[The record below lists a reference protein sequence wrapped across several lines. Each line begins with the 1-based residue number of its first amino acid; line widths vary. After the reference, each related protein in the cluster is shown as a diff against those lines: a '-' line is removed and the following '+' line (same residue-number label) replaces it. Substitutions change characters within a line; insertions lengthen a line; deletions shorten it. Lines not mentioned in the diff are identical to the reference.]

1 MGNILS
7 KAPCN
12 SDLFEGQAH
21 MKLAEVIANE
31 IETDK
36 KCTILG
42 IDGGWGAGKS
52 NLVGMI
58 EKYLTNETAHPELK
72 GKYYFFTYDAWGHQN
87 DLPRRSILEEL
98 TSFLTVDNDVLND
111 KKWKERLD
119 NLLAKKKST
128 KTKIVP
134 SLNFAIITISL
145 MVALT
150 PVISAIAD
158 SMPLVALRIV
168 FTSLVYAGPI
178 AFVIWKQI
186 ATMKKHGQKI
196 SCETFFSELFL
207 LYKDKVKEDV
217 KFETISEK
225 EPSTKQF

>member
-111 KKWKERLD
+111 KNGKNVW
-119 NLLAKKKST
+119 
-128 KTKIVP
+128 
-134 SLNFAIITISL
+134 TISWL
-145 MVALT
+145 RKKVQRQK
-150 PVISAIAD
+150 SF
-158 SMPLVALRIV
+158 LV
-168 FTSLVYAGPI
+168 
-178 AFVIWKQI
+178 
-186 ATMKKHGQKI
+186 
-196 SCETFFSELFL
+196 
-207 LYKDKVKEDV
+207 
-217 KFETISEK
+217 
-225 EPSTKQF
+225 

>member
-72 GKYYFFTYDAWGHQN
+72 GIHGK
-87 DLPRRSILEEL
+87 RRGLYTSQYQDEL
-98 TSFLTVDNDVLND
+98 YRPL
-111 KKWKERLD
+111 R
-119 NLLAKKKST
+119 
-128 KTKIVP
+128 
-134 SLNFAIITISL
+134 SL
-145 MVALT
+145 
-150 PVISAIAD
+150 
-158 SMPLVALRIV
+158 
-168 FTSLVYAGPI
+168 
-178 AFVIWKQI
+178 
-186 ATMKKHGQKI
+186 
-196 SCETFFSELFL
+196 
-207 LYKDKVKEDV
+207 
-217 KFETISEK
+217 
-225 EPSTKQF
+225 

>member
-58 EKYLTNETAHPELK
+58 EKYLTNETEHPELK
-72 GKYYFFTYDAWGHQN
+72 GKYYFLLMMPGDIKMIFRG
-87 DLPRRSILEEL
+87 
-98 TSFLTVDNDVLND
+98 VLF
-111 KKWKERLD
+111 WK
-119 NLLAKKKST
+119 N
-128 KTKIVP
+128 
-134 SLNFAIITISL
+134 
-145 MVALT
+145 
-150 PVISAIAD
+150 
-158 SMPLVALRIV
+158 
-168 FTSLVYAGPI
+168 
-178 AFVIWKQI
+178 
-186 ATMKKHGQKI
+186 
-196 SCETFFSELFL
+196 
-207 LYKDKVKEDV
+207 
-217 KFETISEK
+217 
-225 EPSTKQF
+225 

>member
-98 TSFLTVDNDVLND
+98 TSFLTVVTTQHPYGH
-111 KKWKERLD
+111 E
-119 NLLAKKKST
+119 
-128 KTKIVP
+128 
-134 SLNFAIITISL
+134 
-145 MVALT
+145 
-150 PVISAIAD
+150 
-158 SMPLVALRIV
+158 
-168 FTSLVYAGPI
+168 
-178 AFVIWKQI
+178 
-186 ATMKKHGQKI
+186 
-196 SCETFFSELFL
+196 
-207 LYKDKVKEDV
+207 
-217 KFETISEK
+217 
-225 EPSTKQF
+225 

>member
-111 KKWKERLD
+111 KNGKNVWTIFWLR
-119 NLLAKKKST
+119 KKVQRQKS
-128 KTKIVP
+128 
-134 SLNFAIITISL
+134 F
-145 MVALT
+145 
-150 PVISAIAD
+150 
-158 SMPLVALRIV
+158 LV
-168 FTSLVYAGPI
+168 
-178 AFVIWKQI
+178 
-186 ATMKKHGQKI
+186 
-196 SCETFFSELFL
+196 
-207 LYKDKVKEDV
+207 
-217 KFETISEK
+217 
-225 EPSTKQF
+225 